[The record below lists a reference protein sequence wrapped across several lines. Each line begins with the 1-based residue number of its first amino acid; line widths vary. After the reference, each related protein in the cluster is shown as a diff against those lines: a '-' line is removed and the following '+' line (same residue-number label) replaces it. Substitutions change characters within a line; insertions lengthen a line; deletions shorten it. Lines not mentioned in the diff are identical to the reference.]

1 MLYII
6 NGLFIFSIVMLI
18 VSISYFWDAAK
29 EIRKGLNKDDKKIK
43 SIDQKAYFTLFIF
56 IVSTAISYILSLIFY

>member
-1 MLYII
+1 
-6 NGLFIFSIVMLI
+6 MLI

-43 SIDQKAYFTLFIF
+43 SIDQKDYFTLFIF